1 MRLNTYE
8 KDIRREVDD
17 WLHSQSSP
25 GMHVMDLVSRP
36 FDWML
41 GQVVPEKTIDQCSDA
56 VGAFLNTLSDASRWT
71 YDYRTVLRAAARD
84 GLDVE
89 HVEDLRY
96 QPLEKLDPL
105 AQRQLSE
112 NALLA
117 ALEGGGTGLGGAALI
132 AADIPLL
139 FTINL
144 RLLQQIAASYGF
156 PLRRPEYRALVL
168 GIYNAAAAASQKAK
182 NDAMR
187 EVSVAAAVFAHDG
200 SYRGRA
206 PSNTLRDQARN
217 LPREIAKSLVER
229 KLAQTIPL
237 AGAVVGAGVNYWFTT
252 EVARTTRMLCRALY
266 LEHKERRED
275 KS

>member
-1 MRLNTYE
+1 MRLNEYE
-8 KDIRREVDD
+8 KDARREIDQ
-17 WLHSQSSP
+17 WLQSQSSP
-25 GMHVMDLVSRP
+25 GMQAMDMVSRP
-36 FDWML
+36 FDWVL
-41 GQVVPEKTIDQCSDA
+41 GQVAPEKTIDRCSNA
-56 VGAFLNTLSDASRWT
+56 IGAFLNTLSDASKWT
-71 YDYRTVLRAAARD
+71 YDYASVIRAAERD
-84 GLDVE
+84 GMKVE
-89 HVEDLRY
+89 TVEALRDE
-96 QPLEKLDPL
+96 PLARLDPL
-105 AQRQLSE
+105 AQRRLSE

-117 ALEGGGTGLGGAALI
+117 AIEGGGTGLGGAALI

-156 PLRRPEYRALVL
+156 PMREPEYRSLVL
-168 GIYNAAAAASQKAK
+168 GIYNAAAAGNQQAK

-187 EVSVAAAVFAHDG
+187 EISVAAAVFAQDG

-237 AGAVVGAGVNYWFTT
+237 AGALVGAGVNYWFTS
-252 EVARTTRMLCRALY
+252 EVSKTTRMLCRALY

-275 KS
+275 